1 MELWRNKMNKIIT
14 PKQFAKD
21 VLMLTDKI
29 VTKHYEKHEREA
41 AKVMLLNSLGSL
53 MFCGDKKEVGVQ

>member
-1 MELWRNKMNKIIT
+1 MNKIIT

-29 VTKHYEKHEREA
+29 VTKHYEKHERES